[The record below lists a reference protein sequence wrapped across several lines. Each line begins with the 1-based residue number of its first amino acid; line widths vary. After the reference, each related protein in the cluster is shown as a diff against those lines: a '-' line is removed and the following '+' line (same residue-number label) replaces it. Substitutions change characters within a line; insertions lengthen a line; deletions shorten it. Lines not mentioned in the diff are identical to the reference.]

1 MNKVPRMIV
10 KYVNV
15 ADVIVGIDPFSSGG
29 AYSNFMM
36 EEGQERVKASYKG
49 NYERLVSIKN
59 KFDPQ
64 NQFKVNQNIKPTV

>member
-29 AYSNFMM
+29 VVSNFMM
-36 EEGQERVKASYKG
+36 EEGLERVKASYTG

-64 NQFKVNQNIKPTV
+64 IQFKVN